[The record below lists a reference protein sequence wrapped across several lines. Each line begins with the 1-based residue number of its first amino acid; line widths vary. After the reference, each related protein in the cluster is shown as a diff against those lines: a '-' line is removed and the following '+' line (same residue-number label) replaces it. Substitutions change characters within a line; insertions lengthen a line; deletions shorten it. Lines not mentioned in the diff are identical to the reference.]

1 MARIVL
7 QTPDGNLFESDLSAP
22 RMSIGRTDENDLC
35 LPDNSVSSNHGE
47 FTTDGDAWSFTD
59 LGSTN
64 GTKVNGERVTSIDL
78 GNGAKFEIGNVLC
91 TFYDEEAA
99 APAAAAHAAPRSVS
113 SNSGAGYGSRTIERA
128 ARTGFGPKKV
138 KGDPTRLLLM
148 LVGFIAVAA
157 CVGVALMISN
167 GGLK

>member
-7 QTPDGNLFESDLSAP
+7 QTPDGNLFESDLTPP
-22 RMSIGRTDENDLC
+22 RVSVGRNDDNDLPI
-35 LPDNSVSSNHGE
+35 PDGSVSGSHGE
-47 FTTDGDAWSFTD
+47 FTNDGSGWRFSD

-64 GTKVNGERVTSIDL
+64 GTKVKGQRVENVEL

-99 APAAAAHAAPRSVS
+99 AESPAHAAPRSATTS
-113 SNSGAGYGSRTIERA
+113 SSGYGSTAIERG
-128 ARTGFGPKKV
+128 ARTGFGPKKKQADGARTGLIFLGV
-138 KGDPTRLLLM
+138 IALLAAL
-148 LVGFIAVAA
+148 GVAA
-157 CVGVALMISN
+157 MILN